1 VCDDIDRLPLRRA
14 RIPIA
19 SRYFRPEDVAIR
31 VQGTSAGEPCRN
43 SDPAG
48 ADHFNIIAPGEP
60 QFAAVEAFIL
70 KGFK

>member
-1 VCDDIDRLPLRRA
+1 VCDDSDRLPLRCA
-14 RIPIA
+14 QFPIA
-19 SRYFRPEDVAIR
+19 SQYFRPEDAATR

-43 SDPAG
+43 PDPAG

-60 QFAAVEAFIL
+60 QFAAVEALIL